1 MFRSFSVGAMLL
13 AFASTAA
20 AGEHYVEIWN
30 PPEAR
35 MQPSGNGKP
44 KPGKVAVLSHHV
56 SKATPRRV
64 ADPVTRSLPNKRA
77 GNGPGKAAMPRA
89 TDLPRIMTPE
99 GNVLRVHDG
108 GALVEVVR

>member
-1 MFRSFSVGAMLL
+1 MFRSLSVGAILL
-13 AFASTAA
+13 AVASTAV
-20 AGEHYVEIWN
+20 AGERYVEIWN

-35 MQPSGNGKP
+35 MQPSGKGKP
-44 KPGKVAVLSHHV
+44 RPGKVAVLSHHV

-64 ADPVTRSLPNKRA
+64 ADPVTKSLPNKRV
-77 GNGPGKAAMPRA
+77 GNGPGKTATPRA

-108 GALVEVVR
+108 GALVEVVH